1 MLLDLLLAIAINGSA
16 APAPRERILFDEG
29 WRFHLGN
36 ASDPAKDFGYGTGA
50 LWAKTGWGPGAINPA
65 FDDSRWREM
74 DLPHDWVVEE
84 DFLEGGDGDHMSHGY
99 KPVSRI
105 YPETSIGWYRKR
117 FTLPKEDE
125 GKRIK
130 LDFDGVFRDSR
141 VWVNGHPVARC
152 ESGYQGFGADI
163 SDQVNYGGENTVVVR
178 ADASQYE
185 GWFYEGGGI
194 YRHVWL
200 SKLSPVHVP
209 KWGTFVTSQVGK
221 DSATVTGQTEVA
233 NESGAKAKVEIK
245 WTVLDPT
252 GKTVAESGQSATLD
266 PWKTNTY
273 SPKFKV
279 AQPKLWDIETP
290 NLYTLVTRVAQGG
303 QNVDEYKTK
312 FGIRTIKFDKDK
324 GFFLNGKRVQIQGMC
339 CHQDHAGVGAALPDR
354 LQYFRIEQLKKMGVN
369 AYRTSHNPPTPE
381 LLNACDEL
389 GMLVMDETRNLGS
402 GEEVLSQLT
411 TLIRRDRNHPSVFIW
426 SIGNEEP
433 EQTSPRGKRVAETMV
448 RTAHELDPTRL
459 ATCAQNSGSDA
470 GLSTIVDV
478 RGFKY
483 FNICN
488 IDNYRKNHPDQFLIG
503 TEEAS
508 TVSTR
513 GEYVVD
519 AAKGYLSAYDKH
531 KPGWGALA
539 EEWMQFYMA
548 RPWLSGAFVWTG
560 FDYRGEPT
568 PYQWPCINSHFGIL
582 DTCGFPK
589 DLFYYY

>member
-1 MLLDLLLAIAINGSA
+1 
-16 APAPRERILFDEG
+16 
-29 WRFHLGN
+29 
-36 ASDPAKDFGYGTGA
+36 
-50 LWAKTGWGPGAINPA
+50 
-65 FDDSRWREM
+65 
-74 DLPHDWVVEE
+74 
-84 DFLEGGDGDHMSHGY
+84 
-99 KPVSRI
+99 
-105 YPETSIGWYRKR
+105 
-117 FTLPKEDE
+117 
-125 GKRIK
+125 
-130 LDFDGVFRDSR
+130 
-141 VWVNGHPVARC
+141 
-152 ESGYQGFGADI
+152 
-163 SDQVNYGGENTVVVR
+163 
-178 ADASQYE
+178 
-185 GWFYEGGGI
+185 
-194 YRHVWL
+194 
-200 SKLSPVHVP
+200 
-209 KWGTFVTSQVGK
+209 
-221 DSATVTGQTEVA
+221 
-233 NESGAKAKVEIK
+233 
-245 WTVLDPT
+245 
-252 GKTVAESGQSATLD
+252 
-266 PWKTNTY
+266 
-273 SPKFKV
+273 
-279 AQPKLWDIETP
+279 
-290 NLYTLVTRVAQGG
+290 
-303 QNVDEYKTK
+303 
-312 FGIRTIKFDKDK
+312 
-324 GFFLNGKRVQIQGMC
+324 
-339 CHQDHAGVGAALPDR
+339 
-354 LQYFRIEQLKKMGVN
+354 
-369 AYRTSHNPPTPE
+369 
-381 LLNACDEL
+381 
-389 GMLVMDETRNLGS
+389 MDETRNLGS

-478 RGFKY
+478 RGFNY

-582 DTCGFPK
+582 DTCGCPK

>member
-1 MLLDLLLAIAINGSA
+1 M
-16 APAPRERILFDEG
+16 RERI
-29 WRFHLGN
+29 
-36 ASDPAKDFGYGTGA
+36 P
-50 LWAKTGWGPGAINPA
+50 
-65 FDDSRWREM
+65 
-74 DLPHDWVVEE
+74 
-84 DFLEGGDGDHMSHGY
+84 
-99 KPVSRI
+99 RI
-105 YPETSIGWYRKR
+105 R
-117 FTLPKEDE
+117 
-125 GKRIK
+125 
-130 LDFDGVFRDSR
+130 
-141 VWVNGHPVARC
+141 
-152 ESGYQGFGADI
+152 SGYLRSGQL
-163 SDQVNYGGENTVVVR
+163 R
-178 ADASQYE
+178 
-185 GWFYEGGGI
+185 
-194 YRHVWL
+194 RHVWL

-478 RGFKY
+478 RGFNY